1 MNDSDLG
8 YDLDF
13 YDPTAILIE
22 IEEKNVLE
30 FDVIE
35 EV

>member
-13 YDPTAILIE
+13 YDPTKHSVKTEEEIFELDDIE
-22 IEEKNVLE
+22 V
-30 FDVIE
+30 F
-35 EV
+35 